1 MASECYKIWSANGF
15 RTDEPQCKQFQQIF
29 NTSLMSKKITI
40 INATQVHNA
49 QAIITVIFDT
59 DANSKTAHNCHS
71 LLTADTLQGL
81 GFSASC
87 KWKTLREYE
96 IAYSPEKEYISTIS
110 FKGGYIFTNYPYSME
125 SMDATTIS
133 VPSPQLTYTFGLI
146 SPKSVSRSSPLLL
159 KAQTTPGKPV
169 TWSYAWIVSYQSGN
183 FTNDQAAA
191 ANDFFKTLINWNSN
205 NQAASIPSKFLYPSS
220 VLKIVLNSK
229 HQYNSSTYYAESLLN
244 IIEDS
249 IGSDL
254 SSKSSITNGLY
265 GKKKNNIEISI
276 MPTNLFQKGTGSS
289 GNSQSNS
296 SNPISANNG
305 TGEIIFEVRRGED
318 PNNMII
324 RGGDEIIIEQALN
337 LKFKS
342 LKLLSLSASSY
353 FKYYTYYNVTMI
365 IQSRNTSQES
375 SGAIPPAVILSS
387 SSFTL
392 FLTKQAPLC
401 IITTPGFLIDPSKD
415 NTFSSKK
422 SILDNSAG
430 DEVLYNW
437 NCESCINLISN
448 NSCSCDIFT
457 SQAQRQGYET
467 TIYNGF
473 LNSANRYVISVS
485 IIVKTGENSRSCY
498 TTTEVV
504 AINGASSG
512 LAASEVSGGTSS
524 SSKDRGIQKSEIYQ
538 GLDFDKSQLS
548 KNSTKIKWDLIEVK
562 NKSSGKV
569 IGSNKDSYLKQLL
582 ESEYNVGIKT
592 RRELQSANPP
602 IPSDYIPTV
611 ITASPNY
618 PPIIGI
624 DRSSL
629 KPSMIYTYAAT
640 IGYAGDSGKS
650 AVGTVNFDS
659 GDDLLQRD
667 IAVYPDTGYA
677 YSTVFTFSFDTV
689 TGTQQE
695 ETMFILY
702 RSDCW
707 NGPSV
712 WQNSSDYKR
721 ISTNLKNINSY
732 STILSPGLQACNYQV
747 KIMIFVTLGGK
758 WQELKTVIRVLPSN
772 SNMKDQK
779 IAILASLSSNASQV
793 SLIQSLSILSQISQ
807 NNDQT
812 NDNAINE
819 KIISLVNNFDTTLLN
834 DILNALDADEL
845 SGFIEILVEILKS
858 IISSDYSI
866 VSKEMAAI
874 IINKLQMYSGIAV
887 DTLSNGDTIIST
899 LLSGFSS
906 ILALRDYNVN
916 MFPFENSQNLIIK
929 KSQIDQIVSSI
940 YQLAELKLKG
950 VPPVGKP
957 YTVTTPNIGMSLS
970 STNLIIANAS
980 NFNLSIAYENQSF
993 AFIPSPYN
1001 LSLSASLQQS
1011 GQLYVL
1017 TTMLLTISATP
1028 MNDIK
1033 KFTMIDT
1040 KSLDKNILSNGRIS
1054 SETMKQIYDDLRT
1067 TNKLDSYVNSQQVNN
1082 QNLFF
1087 GVFLSKFDM
1096 ITGQTKIATNVSLSN
1111 IVKEVAFGITLSQ
1124 STANDFDSP
1133 RIPLFYQAGR
1143 GIWTNQGCFIDNQ
1156 TNNYTN
1162 FTNIPIAP
1170 LLTGGSLQQL
1180 AIIRCNWTNLTFT
1193 DLNSSNIV
1201 EIAVDSFKDFKNLVI
1216 DNGYP
1221 SSFDD
1226 GFGFTKLKA
1235 ASYIILFGGIL
1246 FFVIVAVSFIYYDK
1260 AMINKIHIEALSS
1273 HFEKE
1278 KTLTCS
1284 EGTIMGRLSNF
1295 LIEIKNKS
1303 YYLLFNQ
1310 DQAKLVSEPDIA
1322 SPRKAEMENDLKQT
1336 PKNCE
1341 ASPGSKALSVQISL

>member
-1 MASECYKIWSANGF
+1 MASECYKIWSSNVF

-29 NTSLMSKKITI
+29 NTTLMSKKATI

-59 DANSKTAHNCHS
+59 DTNPKTAQDCPS

-81 GFSASC
+81 SFSSSC

-96 IAYSPEKEYISTIS
+96 IAYSPEKEYITTIR
-110 FKGGYIFTNYPYSME
+110 FKGGNIFTNYPYSME
-125 SMDATTIS
+125 SMDATAIN

-146 SPKSVSRSSPLLL
+146 SPKTVSCSSPLLL

-169 TWSYAWIVSYQSGN
+169 TWIYAWIISYQSGN
-183 FTNDQAAA
+183 FTSDQAVA
-191 ANDFFKTLINWNSN
+191 ANGYFQTLINWNSN
-205 NQAASIPSKFLYPSS
+205 NQAISIPAKFLYPNS

-229 HQYNSSTYYAESLLN
+229 HQYNNSTYYAESLLN

-276 MPTNLFQKGTGSS
+276 MPTNLFQKGTGLSN
-289 GNSQSNS
+289 NSQSNS
-296 SNPISANNG
+296 SSAISANNG
-305 TGEIIFEVRRGED
+305 TGEITFEVRRGND
-318 PNNMII
+318 PNNMTI

-342 LKLLSLSASSY
+342 LKLLSLSSSSY

-365 IQSRNTSQES
+365 IQSRNSSQES
-375 SGAIPPAVILSS
+375 SGVLPPAVILSS
-387 SSFTL
+387 SSFMVY
-392 FLTKQAPLC
+392 LTKQAPLC

-457 SQAQRQGYET
+457 SPTQRQGYEI
-467 TIYNGF
+467 TIYSGF
-473 LNSANRYVISVS
+473 LNSASRYVISVS
-485 IIVKTGENSRSCY
+485 IIVKTGENSMSCY

-504 AINGASSG
+504 AMNGASSG
-512 LAASEVSGGTSS
+512 LAASEVSGGISG
-524 SSKDRGIQKSEIYQ
+524 SSKDSGLQKSEIYQ

-548 KNSTKIKWDLIEVK
+548 KNVTKIKWDLIEVK
-562 NKSSGKV
+562 NKTTGKV
-569 IGSNKDSYLKQLL
+569 IGSIKDSYLKQLL
-582 ESEYNVGIKT
+582 KSEYNVGINT
-592 RRELQSANPP
+592 RRELQSADLP
-602 IPSDYIPTV
+602 IPSDYIPNV
-611 ITASPNY
+611 ITASSNY

-624 DRSSL
+624 DQSGL
-629 KPSMIYTYAAT
+629 KANMRYTYAAT
-640 IGYAGDSGKS
+640 ISYSEDSIKS

-659 GDDLLQRD
+659 GADLLQRD

-677 YSTVFTFSFDTV
+677 YTTVFTFSFDTV
-689 TGTQQE
+689 AGTQQE
-695 ETMFILY
+695 GTMFILY

-707 NGPSV
+707 DGPSV

-721 ISTNLKNINSY
+721 ISTNLKNINSF

-758 WQELKTVIRVLPSN
+758 WKELKTIVKVLPSN
-772 SNMKDQK
+772 ADMKNQK

-793 SLIQSLSILSQISQ
+793 SLIQSLTILSQISQ

-812 NDNAINE
+812 NDNAIDE
-819 KIISLVNNFDTTLLN
+819 KIISLVSNFDTTLLN

-858 IISSDYSI
+858 IISSNYSI

-874 IINKLQMYSGIAV
+874 IINKLQMYCRIAV
-887 DTLSNGDTIIST
+887 DTLSNGDTIISA

-929 KSQIDQIVSSI
+929 KSQIDQIVTTI

-950 VPPVGKP
+950 VLPVGKP
-957 YTVTTPNIGMSLS
+957 YTVTIPNIGMSLN
-970 STNLIIANAS
+970 STNLMVANAS
-980 NFNLSIAYENQSF
+980 NYNLSIANKNQSF
-993 AFIPSPYN
+993 AFIPFPYN
-1001 LSLSASLQQS
+1001 LSLSTTLQQS
-1011 GQLYVL
+1011 NQLYVL
-1017 TTMLLTISATP
+1017 TTMLLSISATP

-1033 KFTMIDT
+1033 KFTVIDT
-1040 KSLDKNILSNGRIS
+1040 KSLDKNILANGKIN

-1087 GVFLSKFDM
+1087 GVFLSNYDT

-1111 IVKEVAFGITLSQ
+1111 IIKEVAFGIILSQ

-1133 RIPLFYQAGR
+1133 RIPLFYQANS

-1193 DLNSSNIV
+1193 GLNSSNIV
-1201 EIAVDSFKDFKNLVI
+1201 QVAVDSFKDFKNLVI
-1216 DNGYP
+1216 VNGYP

-1235 ASYIILFGGIL
+1235 ASYIILFGGII
-1246 FFVIVAVSFIYYDK
+1246 FFVIVAVFFIYYDK
-1260 AMINKIHIEALSS
+1260 GMINKAHIEALSS
-1273 HFEKE
+1273 HFEKQ
-1278 KTLTCS
+1278 KILTCT
-1284 EGTIMGRLSNF
+1284 EETVMGRLSNF

-1303 YYLLFNQ
+1303 YYFLFIR
-1310 DQAKLVSEPDIA
+1310 DRAKLVSEPDIA
-1322 SPRKAEMENDLKQT
+1322 SPRKSEMENDLKQA
-1336 PKNCE
+1336 PNDNE
-1341 ASPGSKALSVQISL
+1341 ASPGSKAVSVQISL